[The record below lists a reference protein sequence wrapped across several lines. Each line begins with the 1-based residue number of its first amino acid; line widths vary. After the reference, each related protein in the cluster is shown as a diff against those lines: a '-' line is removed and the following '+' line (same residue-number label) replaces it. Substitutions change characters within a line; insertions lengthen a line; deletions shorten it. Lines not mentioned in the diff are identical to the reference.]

1 MKLSPKKY
9 KKEEFDPFFSK
20 YAKKIIKLCKWAFR
34 YKLTFMTLGTL
45 QILLF
50 EIKQKKM
57 F

>member
-20 YAKKIIKLCKWAFR
+20 YAKKIIKLCKWGFR